1 MFAQIQGC
9 SGFRRVALVSYAAV
23 SSILLFVC
31 CCWVAM
37 SCAGIGG
44 KLGLFHDSSSTPFSI
59 NHMCPTLP
67 YNILLKDFS
76 TTLFSNTCN
85 TLLQHFSTITPFA
98 NPSIQLFFSTIQHP
112 SPTLLNSLRHFFST
126 LFSPTSLQ
134 HSEKKNDGFIAPAAQ
149 KLLPTSIYIYANTGC
164 VASLRKTLTLSQ
176 NEYGYKS

>member
-9 SGFRRVALVSYAAV
+9 SVIRRVALVSYAAV

-44 KLGLFHDSSSTPFSI
+44 KLGLLHDSSSTPFSM

-76 TTLFSNTCN
+76 TTLFSNTYN
-85 TLLQHFSTITPFA
+85 TLLQHFSTSPTLLYNI
-98 NPSIQLFFSTIQHP
+98 FSTIQHP
-112 SPTLLNSLRHFFST
+112 SPTLLNSL
-126 LFSPTSLQ
+126 Q
-134 HSEKKNDGFIAPAAQ
+134 HSSRPLLYNTVKK
-149 KLLPTSIYIYANTGC
+149 
-164 VASLRKTLTLSQ
+164 
-176 NEYGYKS
+176 